1 MTETLYSWFGFTG
14 LMNPSFLLL
23 LVAVFILFVTELF
36 VRAPASLQV
45 STGETLAKLQH
56 RRSDVMRRMPA
67 LLRALGLA
75 LLVFALARPVRGLEA
90 RDQSLNVVDIML
102 CVDVSG
108 SMKAMDFVSGGE
120 RKDRLEVTKEA
131 VREFIQN
138 RKQKDQA
145 RFGVDRLGLVLY
157 AGYAWTQ
164 CPLTVDY
171 AVLER
176 ELELA
181 AIDEHSREKQG
192 TAIGSALGLAVSK
205 LRKSEAKAKVVI
217 LLTDGLNNM
226 GELDPI
232 TAAELAREFKMRV
245 YTIGAG
251 SQGEVLVPQSTFLG
265 EMLVP
270 ARMQV
275 DEEMLTRI
283 AEMTGGAFFR
293 ATDTESLERA
303 YAEIDRL
310 ETTEIKVNDYYD
322 YEEGFIPYAV
332 AGLLALFASI
342 FGRRY
347 WFDPIP

>member
-1 MTETLYSWFGFTG
+1 MRDAVYHWFGFTG
-14 LMNPSFLLL
+14 LMNPWFLLL
-23 LVAVFILFVTELF
+23 LGAVALLLVAELV
-36 VRAPASLQV
+36 VRAPASLHV
-45 STGETLAKLQH
+45 STGEVLFRLHH
-56 RRSDVMRRMPA
+56 RRSELTRRLPA

-90 RDQSLNVVDIML
+90 RDQNLNVVDIML

-120 RKDRLEVTKEA
+120 RKDRLEVTKDA
-131 VREFIQN
+131 VREFVQN
-138 RKQKDQA
+138 RKGKTQG
-145 RFGVDRLGLVLY
+145 RFGTDRIGLVLY

-164 CPLTVDY
+164 CPLTIDY

-176 ELELA
+176 EIERA
-181 AIDEHSREKQG
+181 AIDEHNRAKQG

-205 LRKSEAKAKVVI
+205 LRKSEAKAKVIV

-226 GELDPI
+226 GELDPM
-232 TAAELAREFKMRV
+232 TAAELAKEFNIRV

-283 AEMTGGAFFR
+283 AELTGGAYFR
-293 ATDTESLERA
+293 ATDTQSLERA

-322 YEEGFIPYAV
+322 YEEGFMPYAM
-332 AGLLALFASI
+332 AGMLALFASI
-342 FGRRY
+342 FSRRY